1 MESFLRYAAA
11 RRPAAGGSRA
21 LAPGTR
27 RPSSET
33 RVVRPAGG
41 RTPRTPPPRPTPLTA
56 PPFPDL
62 SSLGLAEY
70 YPRFAAQGL
79 DAVADL
85 RARAD
90 DLEPVLESVGM
101 DANPAHAATLAN
113 ALAATEGDDDK
124 ARSDAPSKKKR
135 KKPDPGP
142 VDPAA
147 AIRAAMEASRRRAGG
162 GGGGGG
168 GGQTGGG
175 VMNRLARLKAM
186 ERSKAAATA
195 SPDEGAPPSA
205 QQKPRAAAS
214 SVPDAEI
221 LSVLAAAE
229 RGDVFGV
236 LRLPPAPVD
245 RRGACD
251 WDSHPASKA
260 GRLAMDAKTY
270 RMRLDASDH
279 PRAGDASRAVRDAV
293 EVLAGGDKDAR
304 RRVLTEETRRRVD
317 AMRRSGAID
326 DDGGGY
332 VSMTGIHHAAGAAA
346 ASAADFRRETDANA
360 VGPAT
365 NPAMRAASA
374 YAHASARGGEEGG
387 GGGRGDANGIG
398 GGDEDDPRRRK
409 TMMPANATAGKVDLG
424 SIRDKLKKKAGGARP
439 RFM

>member
-1 MESFLRYAAA
+1 M
-11 RRPAAGGSRA
+11 
-21 LAPGTR
+21 
-27 RPSSET
+27 
-33 RVVRPAGG
+33 
-41 RTPRTPPPRPTPLTA
+41 RTPRTERLLTA

-113 ALAATEGDDDK
+113 ALAATEGDDDDK

-147 AIRAAMEASRRRAGG
+147 AIRAAMEASRRRAG

-365 NPAMRAASA
+365 NPAMRAGSA

-387 GGGRGDANGIG
+387 GGGRGDANRIG
-398 GGDEDDPRRRK
+398 GGDEDDPRRQK

>member
-1 MESFLRYAAA
+1 
-11 RRPAAGGSRA
+11 
-21 LAPGTR
+21 
-27 RPSSET
+27 
-33 RVVRPAGG
+33 
-41 RTPRTPPPRPTPLTA
+41 
-56 PPFPDL
+56 
-62 SSLGLAEY
+62 
-70 YPRFAAQGL
+70 
-79 DAVADL
+79 
-85 RARAD
+85 
-90 DLEPVLESVGM
+90 
-101 DANPAHAATLAN
+101 
-113 ALAATEGDDDK
+113 
-124 ARSDAPSKKKR
+124 
-135 KKPDPGP
+135 
-142 VDPAA
+142 
-147 AIRAAMEASRRRAGG
+147 
-162 GGGGGG
+162 
-168 GGQTGGG
+168 
-175 VMNRLARLKAM
+175 MNRLARLKAL
-186 ERSKAAATA
+186 ERSKAATTA

-332 VSMTGIHHAAGAAA
+332 VSMTGSTTPPAPPPRAPRISGG
-346 ASAADFRRETDANA
+346 RRTRTRWGRRRTRRCARRR
-360 VGPAT
+360 
-365 NPAMRAASA
+365 RARTRALV
-374 YAHASARGGEEGG
+374 GG
-387 GGGRGDANGIG
+387 GKKAAGGRGDANRIG
-398 GGDEDDPRRRK
+398 GGDEDDPRRQK